1 MRHTFRD
8 TRHLVF
14 KLLLLLT
21 RSSPSAPDPRSCGV
35 IARPLACRPVKPPSA
50 PNAFP
55 PPPVCEARGGE
66 GGRCPWLI
74 RQHYTIQ
81 PHHRIIRPPGPPE
94 QGPPRAGA
102 TGRIATPRHATPQP
116 RDRAH
121 LAARA
126 SRTAGAGAKSAISG
140 EQRTTRHR
148 DEHLRPI
155 WTGTLA
161 GARVMCYAGCE
172 IESRLAAAGREPGA
186 AGGVVTGRW
195 PRHVPIG

>member
-55 PPPVCEARGGE
+55 PPPVCEARGGR
-66 GGRCPWLI
+66 GGAARGSLGSITPFSHI
-74 RQHYTIQ
+74 TGSS
-81 PHHRIIRPPGPPE
+81 GPPE